1 MPTSKK
7 RPDET
12 GISTNFL
19 TSRKNLVGLG
29 AAAAAVVLGHLTFG
43 LGALWGVAALA
54 AWGAGVSLTPEA
66 KPKALPTPRPEPTPL
81 KLQRTLRLSVDKLRA
96 ARPPSEVMTQARTL
110 DQSVRFVLAEWDD
123 LETSPEHQQNMWN
136 IVEIYLPQVIETYLD
151 APNLELPAAV
161 EGVVDSLVTL
171 TKASDNIKQA
181 ILDNNVR
188 ELNSHARML
197 RSKFGNLP
205 GLNDEPPSGSGY
217 TEEP

>member
-1 MPTSKK
+1 MPTSKN
-7 RPDET
+7 RPDEM

-29 AAAAAVVLGHLTFG
+29 AAAAVVLGHLTFG
-43 LGALWGVAALA
+43 LGALWGIAALA

-66 KPKALPTPRPEPTPL
+66 KPKALPAPPPEPTPH
-81 KLQRTLRLSVDKLRA
+81 KLQRDLRLSVEKLRA
-96 ARPPSEVMTQARTL
+96 ARPPSEVITQARML
-110 DQSVRFVLAEWDD
+110 DQSVRFVLTEWED

-151 APNLELPAAV
+151 APDLQLPAAV
-161 EGVVDSLVTL
+161 EGVLDSLVTL

-188 ELNSHARML
+188 ELDSHARML
-197 RSKFGNLP
+197 RSRFGNLP
-205 GLNDEPPSGSGY
+205 GLNDEPPAGNEY
-217 TEEP
+217 TKEP